1 MDVYE
6 FGPFHLDVERLLLVH
21 DGEPVALGPKVVET
35 LLALVEHPGEV
46 LAKAMLLDRIWPE
59 GFVEEANLA
68 QNIYVLRKM
77 LRARWG
83 TDAIETVPRRGYR
96 FTAPVRRAARAALA
110 EAPIVDVPEA
120 SLSAAPLAVAHDLQH
135 RSVSRVTRYRWV
147 AAFASAAAVIA
158 ASFMLL
164 ANVATHR
171 ASSTDTLSDNGAR
184 LYQIGRYYWN
194 LRTRE
199 GVEKSLTYFT
209 QVVDS
214 DPKSARG
221 YAAISDAYAVMG
233 DYRFGSQT
241 PQVYF
246 ARARGYAEKA
256 LSLDPNSAEAHAALG
271 LIGLDEKDMR
281 KAMTELQRAIA
292 LDATYG
298 PAREW
303 YGIGLVSQGQLRE
316 GFAELKRAADLDPL
330 SVSTTAWLG
339 SAAYYD
345 RRFHDAIAYSQQAL
359 ELSPQRTDALTT
371 MGEAYEAE
379 GNITRAI
386 DSYKQYATSD
396 QYHRAEGAALLA
408 HAYAIAH
415 RYPEARAELAYA
427 RAHARDVDPA
437 DLALAAAALGD
448 RSVAF
453 SLLRHMHQHGTWMA
467 IIHDARFDS
476 LRDDAEF
483 RQLAQESA

>member
-21 DGEPVALGPKVVET
+21 EGEPVALGPKVVET

-110 EAPIVDVPEA
+110 EAPMIPDEIPALSIPATAVKQREPRVAKARWIAAAA
-120 SLSAAPLAVAHDLQH
+120 SGL
-135 RSVSRVTRYRWV
+135 
-147 AAFASAAAVIA
+147 AVIA
-158 ASFMLL
+158 ASFVLL
-164 ANVATHR
+164 AGVVAHR
-171 ASSTDTLSDNGAR
+171 GTTVEALSDNGAR

-194 LRTRE
+194 LRTRD
-199 GVEKSLTYFT
+199 GVEKSLTYFA

-214 DPKSARG
+214 DPRSAQG
-221 YAAISDAYAVMG
+221 YAALADANATMG
-233 DYRFGSQT
+233 DYRYGSQT
-241 PQVYF
+241 PGVYF
-246 ARARGYAEKA
+246 ARARGYADKA

-271 LIGLDEKDMR
+271 LIALNEKHMPD
-281 KAMTELQRAIA
+281 AMAELQRAIA
-292 LDATYG
+292 LDPGYG

-303 YGIGLVSQGQLRE
+303 YGVALVGGGKLRE
-316 GFAELKRAADLDPL
+316 GFAQLKRAADLDPL
-330 SVSTTAWLG
+330 SVATTAWLG
-339 SAAYYD
+339 STAYYD
-345 RRFHDAIAYSQQAL
+345 RRYHDAITYSQQAL

-371 MGEAYEAE
+371 IGEAYEAE
-379 GNITRAI
+379 GNLTRAI
-386 DSYKQYATSD
+386 EAFKQYAASSS
-396 QYHRAEGAALLA
+396 YCHAEGSALLA

-415 RYPEARAELAYA
+415 RYSEARTELAYA

-437 DLALAAAALGD
+437 DLAIAAAAVGD

-453 SLLRHMHQHGTWMA
+453 ALLRRMHAHGTWMA

>member
-21 DGEPVALGPKVVET
+21 EGEPVALGPKVVET

-46 LAKAMLLDRIWPE
+46 LAKSMLLDRIWPE

-68 QNIYVLRKM
+68 QNIYVLRKT

-96 FTAPVRRAARAALA
+96 FTAPVCRIARAALA
-110 EAPIVDVPEA
+110 EAPVFAEVAPVSPAYVDV
-120 SLSAAPLAVAHDLQH
+120 HDIH
-135 RSVSRVTRYRWV
+135 GHPARRITRFRWV
-147 AAFASAAAVIA
+147 AAFASAAAVVA
-158 ASFMLL
+158 ASFALL
-164 ANVATHR
+164 ATQVTHHT
-171 ASSTDTLSDNGAR
+171 ASADRLSDNGTR

-194 LRTRE
+194 LRTHD
-199 GVEKSLTYFT
+199 GVEKSLSYFA

-221 YAAISDAYAVMG
+221 YAALADANATMG
-233 DYRFGSQT
+233 DYRYGSQT
-241 PQVYF
+241 PSVYF

-256 LSLDPNSAEAHAALG
+256 LSLDPDSSEAHAALG
-271 LIGLDEKDMR
+271 LIALNQKDMT
-281 KAMTELQRAIA
+281 KAMSELQHAIA
-292 LDATYG
+292 LDPGYG

-303 YGIGLVSQGQLRE
+303 YGVALVGQGQLRE
-316 GFAELKRAADLDPL
+316 GFSELKQASDLDPL
-330 SVSTTAWLG
+330 SVATTAWLG

-386 DSYKQYATSD
+386 EVFKQYAASSEYT
-396 QYHRAEGAALLA
+396 RAEGAALLA

-427 RAHARDVDPA
+427 RAHARDVEPA
-437 DLALAAAALGD
+437 DLAVAAAALGD
-448 RSVAF
+448 RNVAF
-453 SLLRHMHQHGTWMA
+453 TFLRRMNHGTWMA
-467 IIHDARFDS
+467 IRNDPRFDS

-483 RQLAQESA
+483 RQLSQESA

>member
-21 DGEPVALGPKVVET
+21 EGEPVALGPKVVET
-35 LLALVEHPGEV
+35 LLALIEHPGEV

-68 QNIYVLRKM
+68 QNIYVLRKT
-77 LRARWG
+77 LRVRWG

-96 FTAPVRRAARAALA
+96 FTAPVRRITRAALA
-110 EAPIVDVPEA
+110 EAPVVAVRESVP
-120 SLSAAPLAVAHDLQH
+120 AAAVAANDVHIRP
-135 RSVSRVTRYRWV
+135 RSRFMNVRWIAAAVSVV
-147 AAFASAAAVIA
+147 AVIA
-158 ASFMLL
+158 ASFVLL
-164 ANVATHR
+164 ATEVSHR
-171 ASSTDTLSDNGAR
+171 DASADMLSDSGSR

-194 LRTRE
+194 LRSRD
-199 GVEKSLTYFT
+199 GVEKSLSYFA

-221 YAAISDAYAVMG
+221 YAALADANATMG
-233 DYRFGSQT
+233 DYRYGTQPPT
-241 PQVYF
+241 VYF

-256 LSLDPNSAEAHAALG
+256 LALDPNSAEAHAALG
-271 LIGLDEKDMR
+271 LIALNQKQMP
-281 KAMTELQRAIA
+281 KAISELQRAIA
-292 LDATYG
+292 LDPGYG

-303 YGIGLVSQGQLRE
+303 YGIALVGQGHLRD
-316 GFAELKRAADLDPL
+316 GFAELKRASDLDPL

-339 SAAYYD
+339 STAYYD
-345 RRFHDAIAYSQQAL
+345 RRFPDAIAYSKQAL

-379 GNITRAI
+379 GNVTRAI
-386 DSYKQYATSD
+386 EAFKQYSASSP
-396 QYHRAEGAALLA
+396 YARAEGAALLA
-408 HAYAIAH
+408 HAYATAR
-415 RYPEARAELAYA
+415 RYAEARAQLAYA
-427 RAHARDVDPA
+427 REHARDVDPA
-437 DLALAAAALGD
+437 DLAAAAAALGD

-453 SLLRHMHQHGTWMA
+453 EVLRRMHQPATWMA
-467 IIHDARFDS
+467 IKNDARFDR
-476 LRDDAEF
+476 LREDAEF

>member
-21 DGEPVALGPKVVET
+21 EGEPVALGPKVVET

-68 QNIYVLRKM
+68 QNIYVLRKT
-77 LRARWG
+77 LRARWAA
-83 TDAIETVPRRGYR
+83 DAIETVPRRGYR
-96 FTAPVRRAARAALA
+96 FTAPVHRLERAALA
-110 EAPIVDVPEA
+110 EAPVVAHAVP
-120 SLSAAPLAVAHDLQH
+120 AAPVTAATDIHRQPARRLPSMRWIAAAASAVAIL
-135 RSVSRVTRYRWV
+135 
-147 AAFASAAAVIA
+147 A
-158 ASFMLL
+158 ASFVLL
-164 ANVATHR
+164 ASVVTHR
-171 ASSTDTLSDNGAR
+171 ANAGDMISDNGAR

-194 LRTRE
+194 LRSRD
-199 GVEKSLTYFT
+199 GVEKSLSYFA
-209 QVVDS
+209 QVIDS

-221 YAAISDAYAVMG
+221 YAALAEANATMG
-233 DYRFGSQT
+233 NYRYGSQT
-241 PQVYF
+241 PAVYF

-256 LSLDPNSAEAHAALG
+256 LLLDPNSAEAHAALG
-271 LIGLDEKDMR
+271 LIALNDKNMP
-281 KAMTELQRAIA
+281 KAMSELQHAIA
-292 LDATYG
+292 LDPGYG

-303 YGIGLVSQGQLRE
+303 YGIGLVGEGQLRT

-330 SVSTTAWLG
+330 SVATTAWLG
-339 SAAYYD
+339 STAYYD
-345 RRFHDAIAYSQQAL
+345 RHFHDAITYSQQAL
-359 ELSPQRTDALTT
+359 ELSPQRTDALMTI
-371 MGEAYEAE
+371 GEAYEAE

-386 DSYKQYATSD
+386 EVFKQYASSSA
-396 QYHRAEGAALLA
+396 YAHAEGSALLA

-415 RYPEARAELAYA
+415 RYAEARAELAYA
-427 RAHARDVDPA
+427 RAHSRDVEQA
-437 DLALAAAALGD
+437 DLAIAAAALGD

-453 SLLRHMHQHGTWMA
+453 ALLRRMRTHATWMA
-467 IIHDARFDS
+467 ISHDPRFDS

>member
-68 QNIYVLRKM
+68 QNIYVLRKT

-96 FTAPVRRAARAALA
+96 FTAPVQRIARAALA
-110 EAPIVDVPEA
+110 EAPVADLPVVQ
-120 SLSAAPLAVAHDLQH
+120 APVAAHDIH
-135 RSVSRVTRYRWV
+135 PRPVPRFIPFRWV
-147 AAFASAAAVIA
+147 AAVTSAVAVIA
-158 ASFMLL
+158 ASFVLL
-164 ANVATHR
+164 ANVATHHG
-171 ASSTDTLSDNGAR
+171 ASTTLSDNGSR

-194 LRTRE
+194 LRTRD
-199 GVEKSLTYFT
+199 GVEKSLSYFS

-214 DPKSARG
+214 DPRNARG
-221 YAAISDAYAVMG
+221 YAALADANATMG
-233 DYRFGSQT
+233 DYRYGSQI
-241 PQVYF
+241 PAVYF

-256 LSLDPNSAEAHAALG
+256 LSLNPNSAEAHAALG
-271 LIGLDEKDMR
+271 LIAMNQKEMP
-281 KAMTELQRAIA
+281 KALNELTHAIA
-292 LDATYG
+292 LDPGYG
-298 PAREW
+298 PAHEW
-303 YGIGLVSQGQLRE
+303 YGVALVDKGQLRE
-316 GFAELKRAADLDPL
+316 GFTQLKLAADLDPL
-330 SVSTTAWLG
+330 SVATTAWLG

-386 DSYKQYATSD
+386 EAFKQYASSSS
-396 QYHRAEGAALLA
+396 YSRAEGAALLA

-427 RAHARDVDPA
+427 RAHARDVTQA
-437 DLALAAAALGD
+437 DLAVAAAALGD

-453 SLLRHMHQHGTWMA
+453 SLLRHMHEHGTWMA

>member
-68 QNIYVLRKM
+68 QNIYVLRKT

-96 FTAPVRRAARAALA
+96 FTAPVQRTERAALA
-110 EAPIVDVPEA
+110 EAPVAEPVPAHEVQDRPAARHLPFRWIAAAA
-120 SLSAAPLAVAHDLQH
+120 SAVA
-135 RSVSRVTRYRWV
+135 VV
-147 AAFASAAAVIA
+147 A
-158 ASFMLL
+158 ASFVLL
-164 ANVATHR
+164 ANVVTHHG
-171 ASSTDTLSDNGAR
+171 SSATLSDNGAR

-194 LRTRE
+194 LRTRD
-199 GVEKSLTYFT
+199 GVDKSLSYFA

-214 DPKSARG
+214 DPKNARG
-221 YAAISDAYAVMG
+221 YAALADANATMG
-233 DYRFGSQT
+233 DYRYGSQT
-241 PQVYF
+241 PAVYF

-271 LIGLDEKDMR
+271 LIAMDQKEMAKAMSELTRAIGLDSS
-281 KAMTELQRAIA
+281 
-292 LDATYG
+292 YG

-303 YGIGLVSQGQLRE
+303 YGIGLVSEGQLRQ

-345 RRFHDAIAYSQQAL
+345 RRFHDAIAYEQQAL

-379 GNITRAI
+379 GNVARAI

-408 HAYAIAH
+408 HAYATAH
-415 RYPEARAELAYA
+415 RYSEARAELAYA
-427 RAHARDVDPA
+427 RAHARDVFPA

-453 SLLRHMHQHGTWMA
+453 SLLRRMHEHGTWMA
-467 IIHDARFDS
+467 ITHDARFDS